1 MPVSLERLI
10 AEVEPNVITDALTA
24 RVHPAPQTDVRN
36 QPLPAGLENGS
47 ARNIALR
54 RCAPP
59 SSTPASG
66 SSDQGPRPVVGADPD
81 TSADKLKR
89 MRFSEVEALAFSFRS
104 ISVINNLNGL
114 SLLSKLQLDNNQILV
129 IANLGHLSSLTW
141 LDLSFNKI
149 AKIEGLDKLTRLVD
163 LSLFN
168 NQIAKIE
175 GLDRLKELNVLSLG
189 NNSLSAMD
197 NVMYLRQFRQLR
209 LVNLAG
215 NPLCKGHDYRSYVL
229 SHVKGLTYL
238 DYRRVAAPEVSAA
251 VEQHQDEMIEIGE
264 REEQAL
270 GEERAAAERATHEAL
285 MKEANLD
292 GAEAL
297 ADVMV
302 REDPE
307 WQRLAQVPGLTDPWN
322 DIRDKFN
329 VATDEF
335 KVAILDSH
343 TRKKSEHREWLAA
356 VRGLVEER
364 DGAAKAALGSY
375 EKLKKRTVR
384 AMQDNAADV
393 DVRSLVL
400 GPKVRLMSLKDELL
414 DIEMEA
420 VEQLAALLQE
430 FDRNYSE
437 IADTNKGQYNAHF
450 TQVRDLQNM
459 FLNQVSTLAI
469 TLYEKYNQENSD
481 LDGLPEEARQLLQD
495 KDGLLNALQTS
506 HDAHMAKIDG
516 LEDRLTSTELRR
528 ANELT
533 SGNVVWAHKR
543 NRDRI
548 TEIINYVER
557 NVVELDELAGEEEAG
572 EG

>member
-10 AEVEPNVITDALTA
+10 AEVEPNVITDALT
-24 RVHPAPQTDVRN
+24 RECIQ
-36 QPLPAGLENGS
+36 
-47 ARNIALR
+47 
-54 RCAPP
+54 
-59 SSTPASG
+59 
-66 SSDQGPRPVVGADPD
+66 VVGADPD

-149 AKIEGLDKLTRLVD
+149 AKIEGLDKLTHTGRPWPPSGAPPCERLPAAAA
-163 LSLFN
+163 L
-168 NQIAKIE
+168 AGR
-175 GLDRLKELNVLSLG
+175 GLDRVDVQRHSFSPSHTAG

-197 NVMYLRQFRQLR
+197 NVMYLRQFKQLR

-270 GEERAAAERATHEAL
+270 GEERAAAEKATHEAL

-307 WQRLAQVPGLTDPWN
+307 WQRLVQVPGLTDPWN

-335 KVAILDSH
+335 KVLILDSH

-356 VRGLVEER
+356 VRGLMEER

-375 EKLKKRTVR
+375 EKLKKRTIR
-384 AMQDNAADV
+384 AMQDNAADT

-437 IADTNKGQYNAHF
+437 IADANKGQYNAHF

-481 LDGLPEEARQLLQD
+481 LDSLPEEARQLLQD